1 MKKTNVVLKTKEKST
16 ARRFAE
22 NCAVTSV
29 SAIALCAGLLCA
41 AAVLLMKA
49 DVSHSLHEPITTV
62 ITALATLL
70 STYVAGAAGKTV
82 GGISFGAICG
92 FIVFTVLFVASLI
105 FGDSEVT
112 YQALV
117 KLLAL
122 VSAGG
127 IGTLAS
133 ARKSKNK
140 SLKI

>member
-1 MKKTNVVLKTKEKST
+1 MKKTAVTLKAKEKSM

-22 NCAVTSV
+22 NCAATSGT
-29 SAIALCAGLLCA
+29 AIALCAALLCA

-62 ITALATLL
+62 ISALATLL
-70 STYVAGAAGKTV
+70 STYVAGASGKSTGV
-82 GGISFGAICG
+82 SFGAICG
-92 FIVFTVLFVASLI
+92 FLVFTVLFAASLI

-127 IGTLAS
+127 IGSLAS
-133 ARKSKNK
+133 ARKTKNNA
-140 SLKI
+140 LKI